1 MALLPRIASLWR
13 NLSDKESID
22 QELTEEL
29 RAHIDLLTEKK
40 IGEGLKPE
48 DARRAALIE
57 VGGIEQVK
65 ERVREVRTGRG
76 LEDLSQDLRYAL
88 RGLRKHRG
96 FTAVAVITLA
106 LGIGANTAIFTV
118 INTVLL
124 RPLPYER
131 PDQLVVLMETIS
143 ERPAGVSYP
152 NFVDWRNQST
162 SLENVVAVRNRESF
176 NLTGAGESERLQGRL
191 VSANFL
197 STLGVKPIRGR
208 NFAAEEDQPGAN
220 PVAIISHALWQ
231 RRFGA
236 GENILGK
243 QLTLNGQQYTVI
255 GITPPNFQYGTEAD
269 VSVPIGLSAE
279 RFKLR
284 GKDPGIISFARLKP
298 GTSTEAA
305 NAELN
310 TIAAR
315 LEQQYPDTN
324 TGRRVRLESLRESV
338 VGDVRPTLLTLLGAV
353 GFVLLIACANVANL
367 LLTRSA
373 GRQKEMAIRT
383 ALGAGRARILR
394 QLFTESAVLALAG
407 GIVGLLL
414 AIWGTNLISSY
425 IPEGI
430 PRMGELGIDGRVLL
444 FTLGASLLTG
454 VFFGL
459 APALQSSDANL
470 TETLKEGERNS
481 SRGHNRA
488 GKLLV
493 ISEVA
498 LTLVLLVGAG
508 LLVKS
513 FWRLSQVDPG
523 FDPQNVL
530 AMQIAVSARPE
541 EGPKVNGFLSDLQS
555 RIKTLPGVQSVSVS
569 NGLPF
574 EGANFP
580 PFLIEGQQP
589 PPPGQD
595 PTGLLYTVST
605 DYFKTMGIDLVRGR
619 LFSSQD
625 TRETPPVAL
634 IDEVFARNYFP
645 NQDPIGR
652 RFKLNT
658 PDAESR
664 EIVGVVRHV
673 EHVGLEG
680 QTANT
685 AEFYFNFDQLPIAT
699 LPRYVRRVN
708 LLVRTTVE
716 PLSLAGSVRSQ
727 ISALDKDQAVFN
739 VRTMEQALSRSVA
752 ARRFSMILLGVFAIL
767 ALTLAAV
774 GIYGVISY
782 SVAQRTREVGIRMAL
797 GANTIDVIKLV
808 VRDGLKLV
816 LIGVGVGLVG
826 ALMLTR
832 MMTTLLFGVT
842 PTDAVTYATV
852 ALGLILVALIAC
864 CIPAR
869 RATKV
874 DPLVALRFE

>member
-1 MALLPRIASLWR
+1 MPFVSRIASTWR
-13 NLSDKESID
+13 NLFNKDVVD
-22 QELTEEL
+22 QELSEEL
-29 RAHIDLLTEKK
+29 RAHVDLLTDQK
-40 IGEGLKPE
+40 IREGLEPE
-48 DARRAALIE
+48 AARRAALLE
-57 VGGIEQVK
+57 VGGVEQVK
-65 ERVREVRTGRG
+65 ERVREVRMGRP
-76 LEDLSQDLRYAL
+76 LDDLTQDLRYAL
-88 RGLRKHRG
+88 RGLRKHRA

-124 RPLPYER
+124 KPLPYEN
-131 PDQLVVLMETIS
+131 PDQLVVVTETVS
-143 ERPAGVSYP
+143 DRPFGVSYQ
-152 NFVDWRNQST
+152 NFVDWRNQNT
-162 SLENVVAVRNRESF
+162 VFENVAAVRQRESF

-197 STLGVKPIRGR
+197 STLGIKPIRGR
-208 NFAAEEDQPGAN
+208 DFFAEDDQPSAT

-236 GENILGK
+236 DENIIGR
-243 QLTLNGQQYTVI
+243 QLTLNNQPFTVI
-255 GITPPNFQYGTEAD
+255 GITPPNFSYGAD
-269 VSVPIGLSAE
+269 ADLTVPIGLSAE

-284 GKDPGIISFARLKP
+284 GKDPGIIAFARLKQ
-298 GTSTEAA
+298 GTSIGTA

-324 TGRRVRLESLRESV
+324 TGRRVRIESLRESV
-338 VGDVRPTLLTLLGAV
+338 VGDIRPTLLTLLGAV
-353 GFVLLIACANVANL
+353 GFVLLISCANVANL
-367 LLTRSA
+367 LLTRAA
-373 GRQKEMAIRT
+373 GRQREMAIRT
-383 ALGAGRARILR
+383 ALGAGRMRILR
-394 QLFTESAVLALAG
+394 QLFTESTVLALAG
-407 GIVGLLL
+407 GGIGLLL
-414 AIWGTNLISSY
+414 AIWGGSLLSSY

-430 PRMGELGIDGRVLL
+430 PRISELSVDGRVLA
-444 FTLGASLLTG
+444 FTIGASLLTS

-459 APALQSSDANL
+459 APALQSAKTNL
-470 TETLKEGERNS
+470 TEMLKQGERNS
-481 SRGHNRA
+481 SPGHNRA

-523 FDPQNVL
+523 FNPRNVL
-530 AMQIAVSARPE
+530 AMQISINARPE
-541 EGPKVNGFLSDLQS
+541 EGSRVDNFLTELKQ
-555 RIKTLPGVQSVSVS
+555 RVKQLPGVQSVSVS

-580 PFLIEGQQP
+580 PIVLEGKP
-589 PPPGQD
+589 APAPGQD
-595 PTGLLYTVST
+595 PNGLLYIVSA

-619 LFSSQD
+619 LFSNED
-625 TRETPPVAL
+625 RKDTPPVAL
-634 IDEVFARNYFP
+634 IDEVFARQYFP
-645 NQDPIGR
+645 NEDPIGK

-658 PDAESR
+658 PDADNR
-664 EIVGVVRHV
+664 EIIGVVRHV
-673 EHVGLEG
+673 EHSNLEG
-680 QTANT
+680 RTANV
-685 AEFYFNFDQLPIAT
+685 AEFYFNFDQTPLAT

-716 PLSLAGSVRSQ
+716 PLGLAGPVRNQ
-727 ISALDKDQAVFN
+727 ISAIDKDQAVFN
-739 VRTMEQALSRSVA
+739 VRSMEQALAESVA
-752 ARRFSMILLGVFAIL
+752 ARRFSMILLAVFALL

-797 GANTIDVIKLV
+797 GAKTIDVLKLV
-808 VRDGLKLV
+808 IRDGLKLV
-816 LIGVGVGLVG
+816 LIGVAIGLAG
-826 ALMLTR
+826 ALLLTR
-832 MMTTLLFGVT
+832 LMTTLLFGVT
-842 PTDAVTYATV
+842 ATDAVTYVTV
-852 ALGLILVALIAC
+852 ALTLIIVALLAC

-874 DPLVALRFE
+874 DPLIALRFE